1 MPLKARPVSCAI
13 YSIENHILLRMAASN
28 ETGDPFA
35 NAIWNA
41 LHTTHQHLAQPH
53 NLALKYPA
61 DIAPFACLAENT
73 PAALSD
79 LHTLMD
85 TGETTYVLGDP
96 PLPTDTLLYRGAIPC
111 LQMAFPEQ
119 APLPALEPRLPIS
132 PLTCA
137 DAPAMVALTDI
148 AFPGF
153 FRSRTCLMGS
163 YFGIWNAAHPG
174 QLIAMAGERLVLHPT
189 HEVSGVCTHPDH
201 RGQGYAAALTAH
213 VLHHQRSLHA
223 RSVLHVVSTNHA
235 AISIYHR
242 LGFQTLR
249 EVNLHRLKRP
259 S

>member
-1 MPLKARPVSCAI
+1 MPPQD
-13 YSIENHILLRMAASN
+13 
-28 ETGDPFA
+28 DPFA

-41 LHTTHQHLAQPH
+41 LHTTHQHLALTH

-73 PAALSD
+73 TAALLD
-79 LHTLMD
+79 LHTLLAPD
-85 TGETTYVLGDP
+85 ETTYILGDPLGDP
-96 PLPTDTLLYRGAIPC
+96 PPPIDTLLYRGATPC
-111 LQMAFPEQ
+111 LQMAFPKQ
-119 APLPALEPRLPIS
+119 TPIPAIDPTLPLS

-137 DAPAMVALTDI
+137 DAPAMVALTDA

-153 FRSRTCLMGS
+153 FRSRTCVMGS
-163 YFGIWNAAHPG
+163 YFGIWNPDHPNR
-174 QLIAMAGERLVLHPT
+174 LIAMAGERLVLHPT
-189 HEVSGVCTHPDH
+189 REISGICTHPDH

-249 EVNLHRLKRP
+249 EVHLHRLKRP
-259 S
+259 G

>member
-1 MPLKARPVSCAI
+1 
-13 YSIENHILLRMAASN
+13 MAASK
-28 ETGDPFA
+28 ESDDPFA

-41 LHTTHQHLAQPH
+41 LHSTHQHLALTH

-73 PAALSD
+73 PAALND
-79 LHTLMD
+79 LHTLMLP
-85 TGETTYVLGDP
+85 GETTYILGDAP
-96 PLPTDTLLYRGAIPC
+96 PNAEALLYRGATPC

-119 APLPALEPRLPIS
+119 SPLPAIESALPVS

-137 DAPAMVALTDI
+137 DAPAMVALTDV

-163 YFGIWNAAHPG
+163 YFGIWNPTHPG
-174 QLIAMAGERLVLHPT
+174 QLIAMAGERLILDPT
-189 HEVSGVCTHPDH
+189 REVSGICTHPDH
-201 RGQGYAAALTAH
+201 RGQGNAAALTTH
-213 VLHHQRSLHA
+213 VLHHQRHLHA

-235 AISIYHR
+235 AISLYHH

-249 EVNLHRLKRP
+249 EVHLHRLKRP
-259 S
+259 D

>member
-1 MPLKARPVSCAI
+1 MST
-13 YSIENHILLRMAASN
+13 SFQTASP
-28 ETGDPFA
+28 TPGPDDPFA

-41 LHTTHQHLAQPH
+41 LHTNHKHLAQTFR
-53 NLALKYPA
+53 LALKYPA

-73 PAALSD
+73 SAALGD
-79 LHTLMD
+79 LHTLLAPN
-85 TGETTYVLGDP
+85 ETTYILGDP
-96 PLPTDTLLYRGAIPC
+96 PAPSDKLLYRGITPC

-119 APLPALEPRLPIS
+119 SSLPAIESALAIS

-137 DAPAMVALTDI
+137 DSAAMVALTDI

-163 YFGIWNAAHPG
+163 YFGIWKAG

-189 HEVSGVCTHPDH
+189 REISGVCTHPDY
-201 RGQGYAAALTAH
+201 RGQGYGAALTAH

-223 RSVLHVVSTNHA
+223 RSVLHVVSTNDA

-249 EVNLHRLKRP
+249 EVHLHRLKRAG
-259 S
+259 

>member
-1 MPLKARPVSCAI
+1 MPTST
-13 YSIENHILLRMAASN
+13 ETAAPD
-28 ETGDPFA
+28 DPFA

-41 LHTTHQHLAQPH
+41 LHTTHQHLALTH

-73 PAALSD
+73 PAALQD
-79 LHTLMD
+79 LHTLMA

-96 PLPTDTLLYRGAIPC
+96 PLLTDKLLYRGAIPC

-119 APLPALEPRLPIS
+119 SPLPTIEPVLPIS

-153 FRSRTCLMGS
+153 FRFRTCLMGS
-163 YFGIWNAAHPG
+163 YFGIWDPAHPG
-174 QLIAMAGERLVLHPT
+174 KLIAMAGERLVLHPT
-189 HEVSGVCTHPDH
+189 REISGVCTHPDH
-201 RGQGYAAALTAH
+201 RGQGYAAALTTH
-213 VLHHQRSLHA
+213 VLHHQQSLHA
-223 RSVLHVVSTNHA
+223 RSVLHVVSTNQA
-235 AISIYHR
+235 AVSIYHR

-249 EVNLHRLKRP
+249 EVHLHRLKRTD
-259 S
+259 

>member
-1 MPLKARPVSCAI
+1 MPTST
-13 YSIENHILLRMAASN
+13 ETAAPD
-28 ETGDPFA
+28 DPFA

-41 LHTTHQHLAQPH
+41 LHTTHKHLAQTH

-73 PAALSD
+73 AAALSD
-79 LHTLMD
+79 LHTLLQPN
-85 TGETTYVLGDP
+85 ETTYILGDP
-96 PLPTDTLLYRGAIPC
+96 PARSDALLYRGFIPC

-119 APLPALEPRLPIS
+119 APLPALEPALPIS

-137 DAPAMVALTDI
+137 DAPAMVALTDV

-163 YFGIWNAAHPG
+163 YFGIWNPAHPS
-174 QLIAMAGERLVLHPT
+174 QLIAMAGERLVLQPT
-189 HEVSGVCTHPDH
+189 REISGVCTHPDH
-201 RGQGYAAALTAH
+201 RGKGYAAALTNH
-213 VLHHQRSLHA
+213 VVHHQRSLDA

-249 EVNLHRLKRP
+249 EVHLHRLKRP
-259 S
+259 D